1 MEQKLL
7 FCVFMLLVQV
17 SLAKW
22 QHMTAVKGE
31 TVHLRCPTPG
41 ANETSMDWKN
51 QQGHIL
57 FFKLNSS
64 KVFKGLRSQRFQIVE
79 LSASEFTVRISPVM
93 LKDGGNYTC
102 TQYGDQPTQNIVQL
116 TVLGPPK
123 MKTAKK
129 RGTLFVK
136 CTAEASHYH
145 PQISWN
151 FGRDSEIPAEA
162 HFIQRNK
169 KYVSRATLILPSSNK
184 SLTVICLVRPP
195 DLKGYLLMDI
205 VKFGQNSEKG
215 PDRSTAATTRFSTD
229 ELHTATTSWLE
240 HGETTGGVDELLTGS
255 TLDSSTASPGE
266 QGTEY
271 NSRNKEKNTV
281 PDGSTYHTDTTGGTS
296 FNETTEEPMPYNNT
310 GPPND
315 LNRREGGPRG
325 SGMLIFMVTC
335 LILCLM
341 VVVIFIAIKLR
352 KAHIAWKKENED
364 SIPSVESSK
373 SKSSQ
378 DESASQGQRR
388 RGILN
393 TAFAHYAVEQQM
405 ATSVI
410 NTAAM
415 AAPSSPIK
423 EPTSSPQTTQH
434 IASICYP
441 KETEL

>member
-22 QHMTAVKGE
+22 QHITAVKGE
-31 TVHLRCPTPG
+31 TVHLKCPTPG

-79 LSASEFTVRISPVM
+79 VSASEFTVRISRVM
-93 LKDGGNYTC
+93 LKDGGNYIC

-123 MKTAKK
+123 METAKK
-129 RGTLFVK
+129 SGTLSVK

-145 PQISWN
+145 PQISWK
-151 FGRDSEIPAEA
+151 FGRDSEIPAKA
-162 HFIQRNK
+162 HFTQRHK
-169 KYVSRATLILPSSNK
+169 KYVSRATLIVPSSNK
-184 SLTVICLVRPP
+184 SLTVICLFRHP

-205 VKFGQNSEKG
+205 VKFGQNSKKG
-215 PDRSTAATTRFSTD
+215 PDRTSAATTRFSTD
-229 ELHTATTSWLE
+229 VLHTATTSWLE
-240 HGETTGGVDELLTGS
+240 HGKTTRGVDELLTGS
-255 TLDSSTASPGE
+255 TVDLSTASPD
-266 QGTEY
+266 
-271 NSRNKEKNTV
+271 NSRTPEKNRV
-281 PDGSTYHTDTTGGTS
+281 PDGTTYHEDTTGGTS

-310 GPPND
+310 GRPNGLD
-315 LNRREGGPRG
+315 RQEGGPRG

-352 KAHIAWKKENED
+352 KAHITWKKENED
-364 SIPSVESSK
+364 STPSVESSK